1 MGASVL
7 IPSEIGEY
15 QVTGF
20 LGAGGM
26 GEVYQAVHSRL
37 GRTVAVK
44 VLTDMDRSAGFVER
58 FVNEARIQ
66 ASLHHPHIAT
76 LYDFFEYGGR
86 PCIIMEYVDGQTLE
100 ARIRMQGR
108 LPVAEALAVFR
119 AVVDAGA
126 YIHGH
131 GIVHRDVKP
140 SNVKISTRGE
150 VKLLD
155 FGIARNPQTPGLT
168 RTGAV
173 VGTPE
178 YFAPEQIHGQRADA
192 RTDVWA
198 LGVLL
203 YEMVTGRVPF
213 EASSLVELYR
223 RIDQADYPAPAALGV
238 ALPADVAALVAGCL
252 RRRPSERFA
261 SAQALLREVERCVG
275 ATPQARV
282 RPSLSPSDRPGP
294 APLRAWMRKLRP
306 GAMPPVKLPDLAR
319 VRDALK
325 PHARPLALAVAALG
339 VVVLVLLAVPWI
351 SPTPE
356 PPPPPPPEAPVQ
368 TITIDVV
375 EGVAD
380 VYRGDQRI
388 GQTPFRMQAHLGETI
403 QLTLKRDGYKDKTL
417 GFDATPTKTVYT
429 ELMEAQR

>member
-7 IPSEIGEY
+7 IPSAIGEY
-15 QVTGF
+15 RVTGF

-100 ARIRMQGR
+100 ARIRTQGR

-119 AVVDAGA
+119 AVVDAVA

-131 GIVHRDVKP
+131 SIVHRDVKP

-261 SAQALLREVERCVG
+261 SAQALLRQVERCVG

-282 RPSLSPSDRPGP
+282 RPSLPPSHRPGP
-294 APLRAWMRKLRP
+294 T
-306 GAMPPVKLPDLAR
+306 PPVKLPDLAR

-351 SPTPE
+351 SPRPE
-356 PPPPPPPEAPVQ
+356 PPPPPPDTPVQ

-380 VYRGDQRI
+380 VYRGDQRL

-403 QLTLKRDGYKDKTL
+403 QLTLKRDGYKDKAL
-417 GFDATPTKTVYT
+417 GFDVTPTKSVYT

>member
-7 IPSEIGEY
+7 IPSAIGEY
-15 QVTGF
+15 RVTGF

-26 GEVYQAVHSRL
+26 GEVYQAVYNRL

-44 VLTDMDRSAGFVER
+44 VLTNVDRSASFVER

-119 AVVDAGA
+119 AVVDAVA

-282 RPSLSPSDRPGP
+282 RPSLPPSHRPGP
-294 APLRAWMRKLRP
+294 A
-306 GAMPPVKLPDLAR
+306 PPVKLPDLAR

-339 VVVLVLLAVPWI
+339 VVALLLLVVPWI

-356 PPPPPPPEAPVQ
+356 PPPPPPDTPVQ

-380 VYRGDQRI
+380 VYRGDQRL

-417 GFDATPTKTVYT
+417 GFDVTPTKSVYT

>member
-26 GEVYQAVHSRL
+26 GEVYQAVHNRL

-44 VLTDMDRSAGFVER
+44 VLTNVDRSASFVER

-100 ARIRMQGR
+100 ARIRTQGR

-119 AVVDAGA
+119 AVVDAVA

-140 SNVKISTRGE
+140 SNVKISTRGD

-223 RIDQADYPAPAALGV
+223 RIDQADYPAPGALGV
-238 ALPADVAALVAGCL
+238 ALPADVASLLERCL
-252 RRRPSERFA
+252 RRQPSERFA

-339 VVVLVLLAVPWI
+339 AVVLVLLAVPWI

-356 PPPPPPPEAPVQ
+356 PPPPPPDTPVQ